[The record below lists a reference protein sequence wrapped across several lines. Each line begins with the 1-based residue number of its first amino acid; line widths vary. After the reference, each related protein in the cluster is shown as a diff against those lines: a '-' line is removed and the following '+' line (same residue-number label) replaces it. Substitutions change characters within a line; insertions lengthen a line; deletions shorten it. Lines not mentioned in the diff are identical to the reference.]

1 MVSKNIQVTK
11 QSKEKIHYGD
21 SKKKTNTHRVYIG
34 VIRPVKTAVIQRAT
48 TDNLPKVRDLG
59 ALSLKW
65 DVIIKSLASRFWDL
79 QRKGGR
85 KAVRAGGGG

>member
-1 MVSKNIQVTK
+1 MVSKNVQVTK

-21 SKKKTNTHRVYIG
+21 SKKKTNTPWVYIG
-34 VIRPVKTAVIQRAT
+34 VIRPVKRAVNQRAT

-85 KAVRAGGGG
+85 EAVRARGGG